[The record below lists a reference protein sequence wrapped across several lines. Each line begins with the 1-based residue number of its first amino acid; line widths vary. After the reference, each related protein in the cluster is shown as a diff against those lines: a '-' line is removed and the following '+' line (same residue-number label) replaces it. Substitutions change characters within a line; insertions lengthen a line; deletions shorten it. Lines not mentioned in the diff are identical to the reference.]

1 MDGERP
7 EYHLSVPRRTA
18 AGLENPTS
26 MNTKDLIVDYDT
38 QSEKV
43 EHVCKI
49 VPNIR
54 VPVFPRTFRVEAVR
68 LGDPS

>member
-7 EYHLSVPRRTA
+7 EHHLSVPKRTA

-38 QSEKV
+38 QSEEVKHICKV
-43 EHVCKI
+43 

-54 VPVFPRTFRVEAVR
+54 VPVFPRAFRVEAVR
-68 LGDPS
+68 LGDSS

>member
-1 MDGERP
+1 
-7 EYHLSVPRRTA
+7 
-18 AGLENPTS
+18 